1 MTNETYHQGFQ
12 CYNSALIVLF
22 VLLFPVEEPVESYE
36 HLSLKVLR
44 AWEEIPGAGY
54 KLVPEHIETRPLYHK
69 DKPGMEQVEQLR
81 GGGDGRPR
89 SSFYFL
95 QLLWFLFGTANRQ
108 SQHTGVAP
116 NLRLCTVST
125 WKLSS
130 LCVHSHLPKYS
141 DHTNSHS
148 FKCFTLLS

>member
-89 SSFYFL
+89 SSFHFL
-95 QLLWFLFGTANRQ
+95 QLLWFLFVTANRQ

-125 WKLSS
+125 
-130 LCVHSHLPKYS
+130 
-141 DHTNSHS
+141 
-148 FKCFTLLS
+148 